1 MGPAI
6 TLKDKARESAL
17 LRNRAIAGLVLVVAL
32 TGLLIAR
39 LVYLQIISH
48 EHFST
53 LSENNRVKIV
63 PIPPT
68 RGLIY
73 DRNGVLLAQNLPSFS
88 LEVVPETV
96 HDMDATLEGL
106 AQIIN
111 IRENDLERFRKLLR
125 RKRSFEGIPLRFRLD
140 EEEVARFAVNRHRFP
155 GVDIEARL
163 TRHYPV
169 GATGAH
175 VVGYVGRIDEQELQM
190 LDTANYS
197 GTSHMGKTGVEKAYE
212 DILHGRVGY
221 KHVETN
227 AQGRTLRV
235 LNRTAPI
242 PGHDLQINIDVSLQS
257 VAEKAL
263 GAENGAVVAIEPETG
278 GVLALVSTPSYD
290 PNLFVNGIDAEEY
303 RNLQTS
309 PDRPLFNRALRGQYP
324 PGSTVKPFVGLAGL
338 EHDAVTSEHDTWCR
352 GWYQL
357 PGASHKYRDW
367 KRSGH
372 GRVDMNTAIQR
383 SCDVYF
389 YELALELG
397 IDRLN
402 SFMNR
407 FGFGRKTGVDI
418 GGEVSG
424 LMPSRDW
431 KRRARNQPWYPG
443 ETLITGIGQGFTLA
457 TPLQLATATSS
468 LALRGQ
474 RLAPRVARAEI
485 DPETGAR
492 YLLKPDRLPPVKIV
506 HQSHWA
512 AVIQGMVDVVHSAR
526 GTARRIGEDAPYR
539 IAGKTGTA
547 QVFSIGQEEKYE
559 ADAIDKKLRD
569 HALFIAFAPVEKP
582 RIAVAVLVENGGSGS
597 SAAAPIARKV
607 MDYYL
612 LSPGVES

>member
-1 MGPAI
+1 MSPAI
-6 TLKDKARESAL
+6 TLKDKARESTL
-17 LRNRAIAGLVLVVAL
+17 LRNRAITGLVVVIAL
-32 TGLLIAR
+32 SGLLITR

-96 HDMDATLEGL
+96 EDMETTLGGL

-111 IRENDLERFRKLLR
+111 IRESDLERFRKLLR

-140 EEEVARFAVNRHRFP
+140 EKEVARFAVNRHRFP

-163 TRHYPV
+163 TRHYPL

-212 DILHGRVGY
+212 DVLHGRVGY

-290 PNLFVNGIDAEEY
+290 PNLFVNGIDAEAY
-303 RNLQTS
+303 AALQAS
-309 PDRPLFNRALRGQYP
+309 PNRPLFNRALRGQYP

-338 EHDAVTSEHDTWCR
+338 EHDAVTSEHTTWCR

-383 SCDVYF
+383 SCDVYY

-397 IDRLN
+397 IDRLHG
-402 SFMNR
+402 FMER
-407 FGFGRKTGVDI
+407 FGFGTKTGVDI

-443 ETLITGIGQGFTLA
+443 ETLITGIGQGFTLT

-474 RLAPRVARAEI
+474 RFAPRVARAEI
-485 DPETGAR
+485 DPETGGR
-492 YLLKPDRLPPVKIV
+492 YALEPARLPPVSIA
-506 HQSHWA
+506 HHSHWA
-512 AVIQGMVDVVHSAR
+512 TVIQGMVDVVHSPR
-526 GTARRIGEDAPYR
+526 GTARRVGDDAPYR

-559 ADAIDKKLRD
+559 ADAIDKNLRD
-569 HALFIAFAPVEKP
+569 HALFIAFAPIEKP

-607 MDYYL
+607 MDHYL
-612 LSPGVES
+612 LSHGVES